1 MAGLYKSINNFKN
14 IYQTR
19 INIVEAVKDD
29 MVTDSHSILFRWKNH
44 FSQLINVHEIHEV
57 EPLIP

>member
-29 MVTDSHSILFRWKNH
+29 VVTDSHTILFRWKNY
-44 FSQLINVHEIHEV
+44 FSQLINVHEIHEA